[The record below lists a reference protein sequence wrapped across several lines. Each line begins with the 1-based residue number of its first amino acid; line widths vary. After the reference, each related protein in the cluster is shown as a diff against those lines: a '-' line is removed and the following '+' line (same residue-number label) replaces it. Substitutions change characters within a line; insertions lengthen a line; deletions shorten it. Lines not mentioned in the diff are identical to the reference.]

1 MTEKIK
7 ALEKTIEDLSLRIT
21 QLEKNNIV
29 HNQLMPRITNSLE
42 TINAKLARTENQQIE
57 IMKEQNKMGGFLG
70 NLQGQVEQLKQER
83 TLKK

>member
-7 ALEKTIEDLSLRIT
+7 ALEKTIEDLSLRIAK
-21 QLEKNNIV
+21 LEKNNIV
-29 HNQLMPRITNSLE
+29 HNQLMPRITNGIE

-83 TLKK
+83 SLKK